1 MRRRICA
8 ALVILL
14 LGICQT
20 FYVRAEVSAHSAILT
35 EMESGRVI
43 YAKSESQRLPM
54 ASTTKIITAICAL
67 ESEGA
72 DMNREVEISA
82 AAAGVEGSSM
92 YLQQGERM
100 TLGDLLHGLMLSSW
114 NDAAIAVAETI
125 SGDTAAF
132 VEKMN
137 ELAAHLGANDTHL
150 TNPNGLP
157 DDNHYSTA
165 ADMAR
170 ITAYA
175 LKNPSFAE
183 LAACK
188 SYRIDRDGVAYPR
201 VLKNHNRLLSMYDGC
216 IGVKTGFT
224 KAAGRCLV
232 SAAKRDEM
240 TLICVTL
247 NAPDDWN
254 DHMSLLDFGF
264 ENYALKR
271 LSDTKEVICS
281 AEIGG
286 TDGESVP
293 VCPSE
298 DFSYPV
304 RSGESVNK
312 EVNIYPEP
320 TAPINVGETLG
331 EMKISVTDSETGAE
345 VISKTV
351 PLVSARGVELPATDC
366 RGESLADRIRYF
378 FTVWTGIIVNSE

>member
-1 MRRRICA
+1 MNRRICA
-8 ALVILL
+8 AVVILL
-14 LGICQT
+14 LGICRT
-20 FYVRAEVSAHSAILT
+20 FCVRAEVSAHSAILT
-35 EMESGRVI
+35 EKETGRVI
-43 YAKSESQRLPM
+43 YAKAEKERLPM

-67 ESEGA
+67 ESE
-72 DMNREVEISA
+72 DMDMEREVEIST

-92 YLQQGERM
+92 YLQQGEKM
-100 TLGDLLHGLMLSSW
+100 TLGDLLYGLMLSSG

-132 VEKMN
+132 VDKMN
-137 ELAAHLGANDTHL
+137 EFAVQLGATDTHL

-165 ADMAR
+165 TDMAK
-170 ITAYA
+170 ITSYA
-175 LKNPSFAE
+175 LKNHQFAE
-183 LAACK
+183 ITACK
-188 SYRIDRDGVAYPR
+188 SYRIDREGVAYPR

-232 SAAKRDEM
+232 SAAERDGM

-254 DHMSLLDFGF
+254 DHMSLFNFGF
-264 ENYALKR
+264 ENYSVKKLA
-271 LSDTKEVICS
+271 DTREVVCS

-293 VCPSE
+293 VCPGE
-298 DFSYPV
+298 DFSYPIK
-304 RSGESVNK
+304 SGESVNK

-320 TAPINVGETLG
+320 TAPIAAGERLG
-331 EMKISVTDSETGAE
+331 EMKISVTDTNTRAE

-351 PLVSARGVELPATDC
+351 PLVSAREVEIPVTDC

-378 FTVWTGIIVNSE
+378 FTVWMGLV

>member
-1 MRRRICA
+1 MKRRVCA

-43 YAKSESQRLPM
+43 YAKSASERLPM
-54 ASTTKIITAICAL
+54 ASTTKIITAVCAL

-100 TLGDLLHGLMLSSW
+100 TLGDLLHGLMLSSG

-137 ELAAHLGANDTHL
+137 ELAARLGANDTHL

-188 SYRIDRDGVAYPR
+188 SYRIDREGVAYPR

-232 SAAKRDEM
+232 SAAKRDGM

-254 DHMSLLDFGF
+254 DHMTLLDFGF

-293 VCPSE
+293 VCPGE
-298 DFSYPV
+298 DFYYPV
-304 RSGESVNK
+304 KSGESVNK

-320 TAPINVGETLG
+320 TAPLDAGERLG
-331 EMKISVTDSETGAE
+331 EMKISVTDSGTGAE

-351 PLVSARGVELPATDC
+351 PLVSARGVELPVTDC
-366 RGESLADRIRYF
+366 RGESLTDRIRYF
-378 FTVWTGIIVNSE
+378 FTVWMGMVINSE